1 MQHKGDSSGTGAGT
15 RTRAQHSSTGNGAAR
30 PATPAKAAKAA
41 KTATTTG
48 AKKAARGSGAATP
61 PATKTA
67 NGGVTRAGRGRI
79 AATKPARAAIR
90 EPHKE
95 LLRYRDEFPILSRK
109 TYLNSCSLG
118 ALSDRAMAGMARFQE
133 LWNEY
138 GAQAWYRL
146 WMSEIASVREKLAR
160 IIGAH
165 PHEVAIAPN
174 VSIALSEITSGMDL
188 GARNKVVVAD
198 MDFPTLAYQ
207 WLAKRG
213 LGIEVE
219 FVTSDDRVTLPAER
233 FAPHLDART
242 GLVAT
247 SRVFFMSGYVQDVG
261 RLAQMAHERG
271 AYLLVDDYQATGQIP
286 IDVHALDIDF
296 LVTGTL
302 KWLMGGPG
310 LAFIYVR
317 EDLIPKLHPTVAGWF
332 SARDQFAMRTT
343 EFEYKVDA
351 QRFEA
356 GTPAVAPIYAASG
369 GLDIVLEIGVERIRE
384 RSMFLSDDLIRR
396 VQAKGWPI
404 QSPLDGR
411 ERSSIVMLR
420 LERPDEIVAALSERN
435 IIVDHRPGLVRVSP
449 YFYNTV
455 EENQIIVD
463 AIDDILRSREAKGA

>member
-1 MQHKGDSSGTGAGT
+1 MQHKGDAPGTEAGT
-15 RTRAQHSSTGNGAAR
+15 RTRARNGSTGNGAAG
-30 PATPAKAAKAA
+30 PATPAKSAGGSPSAGT
-41 KTATTTG
+41 TAT
-48 AKKAARGSGAATP
+48 RRSGAAATP
-61 PATKTA
+61 TAKTTNGSATRT
-67 NGGVTRAGRGRI
+67 GRGRI
-79 AATKPARAAIR
+79 AATKPARTAVR

-95 LLRYRDEFPILSRK
+95 LLRYRDEFPILARK

-118 ALSDRAMAGMARFQE
+118 ALSDRAMAGMARYQD

-146 WMSEIASVREKLAR
+146 WMSEIAAVREKLAR

-219 FVTSDDRVTLPAER
+219 FVTSEDRVTLPAER

-261 RLAQMAHERG
+261 RLAKMAHERG

-343 EFEYKVDA
+343 EFEYKEGA

-369 GLDIVLEIGVERIRE
+369 GLDIVLEVGVERIRE

-455 EENQIIVD
+455 EENQLIVD